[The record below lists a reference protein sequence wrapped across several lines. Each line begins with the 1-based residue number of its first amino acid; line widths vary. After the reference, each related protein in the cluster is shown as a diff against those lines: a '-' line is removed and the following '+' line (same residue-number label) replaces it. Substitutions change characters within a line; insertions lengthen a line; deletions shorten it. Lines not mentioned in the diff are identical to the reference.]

1 MTETASSLEFVR
13 TASGKF
19 VLSIFSCAGIS
30 KDEQDLR
37 TGSHTCGGPS
47 ASASGTEGWSLV
59 SDCASSSISVVSVPF
74 EVTGEG
80 PTISL
85 EGLKRCAECGLTY
98 EVGLRVWESIG
109 VGVDLGRRSIVSAGE
124 RQNTQSSSKQIEA
137 CGEAQSRPQRDVTD
151 MFLKGEKGE
160 IKFPVDDLSGA
171 SRAMTGG
178 TPQP

>member
-19 VLSIFSCAGIS
+19 VLSIFNCAGIS

-37 TGSHTCGGPS
+37 TGFHTCGGPS

-98 EVGLRVWESIG
+98 EVGRRVWESIG

-124 RQNTQSSSKQIEA
+124 RQKTIKQEA
-137 CGEAQSRPQRDVTD
+137 DRS
-151 MFLKGEKGE
+151 MW
-160 IKFPVDDLSGA
+160 
-171 SRAMTGG
+171 GG
-178 TPQP
+178 PITPSIGYH

>member
-13 TASGKF
+13 TESGKF
-19 VLSIFSCAGIS
+19 VLSVFNCAGIS

-37 TGSHTCGGPS
+37 TGSHTCGGP
-47 ASASGTEGWSLV
+47 SASGTEGWSLV

-98 EVGLRVWESIG
+98 EVGRRVWESIG
-109 VGVDLGRRSIVSAGE
+109 VGVDLGRRSMVSAGK
-124 RQNTQSSSKQIEA
+124 RQNTQSSRKQIEA
-137 CGEAQSRPQRDVTD
+137 CGEAQSRSQ
-151 MFLKGEKGE
+151 
-160 IKFPVDDLSGA
+160 
-171 SRAMTGG
+171 
-178 TPQP
+178 